1 MSETNA
7 PLSNNSPFNFAES
20 FSGKRWVLTPY
31 DERKAETIIQRH
43 SLGTVAAQILANRD
57 INISDIGA
65 FLEPRLKY
73 YLSNIPTLKGS
84 SETATRIEK
93 ALRANESVCIFGD
106 YDVDGAT
113 SSALMSRFLTALGH
127 TNHGIYIPD
136 RMTEGYGPNNEA
148 LQSIKNSG
156 ARLVIMLDCGTTA
169 FEQADFARSIGLD
182 VLIIDHHAAE
192 PKLPVALAVINPN
205 RMDEDGLLG
214 HLAACGVTFL
224 TLIET
229 VKHLRTT
236 DFFHTCPEPDLM
248 GLLDIVAL
256 GTVADVVPLK
266 TLNRAFVAQGLKIM
280 AKRQNIGIAALLDVA
295 EVTSAPQAFHLGFVL
310 GPRINA
316 GGRVGDAS
324 LGAKLLTETNPVKA
338 RDIAT
343 ILDNHNDDR
352 KEIEKQTLE
361 QAIHL
366 MDEQSANLNHLV
378 CVAGK
383 DWHAGVIGIVAAR
396 LKERTNRPTF
406 VISIDA
412 DGIGKGS
419 GRSING
425 VDMGALVIAARQNGL
440 LVAGG
445 GHKMAAG
452 LTVEQDKIPAFAKF
466 VDGHISKK
474 HGAGPLKPELA
485 IDAILSPQGAT
496 VELAQT
502 LSAMEPFG
510 QGNPEPRLA
519 LMDCRILK
527 VDVLKDVH
535 LRLIVG
541 DAMRNGSLTVMAWKA
556 VGTDMGKTLMN
567 DCFNRPV
574 HLAGNLQINEWRGRK
589 SVQFILSDAAPAW

>member
-1 MSETNA
+1 V
-7 PLSNNSPFNFAES
+7 LS
-20 FSGKRWVLTPY
+20 PY
-31 DERKAETIIQRH
+31 NERKAETIVQRH
-43 SLGTVAAQILANRD
+43 GLGTVVAQILAARD
-57 INISDIGA
+57 IEISDIGA

-73 YLSNIPTLKGS
+73 YLSNLSPLKGTD
-84 SETATRIEK
+84 EAAKRIE
-93 ALRANESVCIFGD
+93 RAIRSGEKICIFGD

-113 SSALMSRFLTALGH
+113 SSALMSRFLTTLGH
-127 TNHGIYIPD
+127 TKHSIYIPD
-136 RMTEGYGPNNEA
+136 RMTEGYGPNNDA
-148 LQSIKNSG
+148 LQSIKDEG
-156 ARLVIMLDCGTTA
+156 ASLVIMLDCGTTA
-169 FEQADFARSIGLD
+169 FEPAEFAHTIGLD

-192 PKLPVALAVINPN
+192 PKLPKALAVINPN
-205 RMDEDGLLG
+205 RMDEDGSLG

-224 TLIET
+224 TLIEI
-229 VKHLRTT
+229 VKYLRTT
-236 DFFHTCPEPDLM
+236 DFFNSHAEPDLM

-266 TLNRAFVAQGLKIM
+266 TLNRAIVAQGLKIM
-280 AKRQNIGIAALLDVA
+280 AKRHNIGITALLDVA
-295 EVTSAPQAFHLGFVL
+295 DVTSAPQGFHLGFVL

-324 LGAKLLTETNPVKA
+324 LGAKLLTETNPIKA
-338 RDIAT
+338 QEIAT

-352 KEIEKQTLE
+352 KDIEKQTLE
-361 QAIHL
+361 QALHL
-366 MDEQSANLNHLV
+366 MEEQSAELNHLV
-378 CVAGK
+378 CVAG
-383 DWHAGVIGIVAAR
+383 DNWHPGVIGIVAAR

-406 VISIDA
+406 VITIDE

-419 GRSING
+419 GRSVNG

-440 LVAGG
+440 LIAGG

-452 LTVEQDKIPAFAKF
+452 LTVEKDRILEFAKF
-466 VDGHISKK
+466 VDEHISKK
-474 HGAGPLKPELA
+474 HGSEPLKPELP
-485 IDAILSPQGAT
+485 IDAILSAQGAT

-556 VGTDMGKTLMN
+556 ADTPLGKTLMK

-574 HLAGNLQINEWRGRK
+574 HLAGTLQINEWRGRK
-589 SVQFILSDAAPAW
+589 SAQFILSDAAPAW